1 MFFYQTWM
9 KREGGVSLKEHVSR
23 VLNKLLAPALQL
35 QINRPGTF
43 NKKKLHSSLED
54 GIKGKYNCYRKLI
67 KILTIRF

>member
-35 QINRPGTF
+35 QINRP
-43 NKKKLHSSLED
+43 SSLED
-54 GIKGKYNCYRKLI
+54 GVKDTYNCNRKLI
-67 KILTIRF
+67 KSLTIRF